1 MALTTDK
8 ILETYDITRHSL
20 NILIE
25 HDPSFIGFLGT
36 DTVWNGRAYIKKHVF
51 ELVDVSKEQVAER
64 IVELKA
70 KIKADKKANATD
82 EEIIN
87 ARKRTLEKHNRKQ
100 LKGMLECW
108 YDKTNLYYIDQS
120 IRKRISKL
128 DNIEYIKD
136 KSNETTKILKS
147 KESIKLDVITYAD
160 EYSVRVDDSVPIYY
174 LEEGE
179 EIEWEKIGYEVTANT
194 DLLVYRYELNNE
206 VVGVDYKILGYKHE
220 SKTEVLETYITHKY

>member
-1 MALTTDK
+1 M
-8 ILETYDITRHSL
+8 
-20 NILIE
+20 
-25 HDPSFIGFLGT
+25 
-36 DTVWNGRAYIKKHVF
+36 
-51 ELVDVSKEQVAER
+51 VDVSKDQVAER

-108 YDKTNLYYIDQS
+108 YDETNLYYIDQS